1 MNLYKLIPYFQ
12 TRNDLISFIRDN
24 DELFVEEDIETYDV
38 SPYLAWRA
46 YLHLRD
52 KTCEG
57 FAVDSTQYG
66 YFNSEYQS
74 KTDAKEA
81 EFHLSFDFRNNFY
94 SIDIGIVASL
104 NSERTE
110 ALILSPSKK
119 THTFSSK
126 IKFDLKVGD
135 FVVYCY
141 DRNGTKSE
149 CIPLKKFEIV
159 DDHNNSYKC
168 PNGLYCSETA
178 WFAYKKGIPFFSIS
192 GAGSPCVCFPIE
204 KNINKNIYI
213 MHSLGYSN
221 YFFRLIQR
229 TILIPRILYTD
240 LHYEA
245 KFLADLRKY
254 IDSYNYKKIINTYK
268 IEERGYIKYRVG
280 KDNMY
285 IVTTR
290 KSIQTSDLY
299 IQSLLPIGTETDV
312 YDYYG
317 SEHDYSF
324 IDESST
330 KENRSRAL
338 SLYNKEEHFAF
349 LVSNFY
355 NTYTAVK
362 EDLKEADSLLKDY
375 FGYTS
380 FVE

>member
-1 MNLYKLIPYFQ
+1 MN
-12 TRNDLISFIRDN
+12 
-24 DELFVEEDIETYDV
+24 
-38 SPYLAWRA
+38 
-46 YLHLRD
+46 
-52 KTCEG
+52 
-57 FAVDSTQYG
+57 
-66 YFNSEYQS
+66 
-74 KTDAKEA
+74 
-81 EFHLSFDFRNNFY
+81 
-94 SIDIGIVASL
+94 
-104 NSERTE
+104 
-110 ALILSPSKK
+110 
-119 THTFSSK
+119 
-126 IKFDLKVGD
+126 
-135 FVVYCY
+135 
-141 DRNGTKSE
+141 
-149 CIPLKKFEIV
+149 
-159 DDHNNSYKC
+159 
-168 PNGLYCSETA
+168 
-178 WFAYKKGIPFFSIS
+178 
-192 GAGSPCVCFPIE
+192 
-204 KNINKNIYI
+204 
-213 MHSLGYSN
+213 
-221 YFFRLIQR
+221 
-229 TILIPRILYTD
+229 TD

-299 IQSLLPIGTETDV
+299 IQSLLPLGTETDV
-312 YDYYG
+312 YDCYG
-317 SEHDYSF
+317 SENDYSC

-330 KENRSRAL
+330 KENISRAL